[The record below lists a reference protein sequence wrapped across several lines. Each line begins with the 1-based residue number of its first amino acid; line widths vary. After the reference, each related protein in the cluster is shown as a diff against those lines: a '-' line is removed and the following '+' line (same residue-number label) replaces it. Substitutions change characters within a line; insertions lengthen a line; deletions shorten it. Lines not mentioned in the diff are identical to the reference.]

1 MLNQLTSLYKSI
13 FAQVERLLEPWLL
26 PSLAR
31 FVFAAVLFTYFY
43 QSGLSKIDFG
53 NGILGFLKPT
63 ANGFVQIFPKVAE
76 AVFYDISQASFFHK
90 LVIVL
95 GGWSEILLPLMI
107 VLGLLTRLASVGMIG
122 FVVVQSLTDLYGHG
136 GIAHKETLGVW
147 FDKISDAA
155 ILDQRAFWMLLF
167 VVLIVRG
174 AGPIS
179 VDAILGLNRKNDD
192 A

>member
-1 MLNQLTSLYKSI
+1 MLSTLTNLHNGLFSRVN
-13 FAQVERLLEPWLL
+13 AALEPWFL

-31 FVFAAVLFTYFY
+31 FIFAAVLFTYFF

-53 NGILGFLKPT
+53 AGVFGFLTPT

-76 AVFYDISQASFFHK
+76 EVFYNIGEASLLQK
-90 LVIVL
+90 LIIL
-95 GGWSEILLPLMI
+95 AGGYAEILLPVMI
-107 VLGLLTRLASVGMIG
+107 VVGLLTRLASVGMIG

-147 FDKISDAA
+147 FDKTVDAA

-167 VVLIVRG
+167 MVLILRG
-174 AGPIS
+174 AGPLS
-179 VDAILGLNRKNDD
+179 LDAIFKRR

>member
-1 MLNQLTSLYKSI
+1 MLNQLMTLYKSI
-13 FAQVERLLEPWLL
+13 FAGIERLFEPWML

-43 QSGLSKIDFG
+43 QSGVSNIDFG
-53 NGILGFLKPT
+53 NGLFGFLKPT
-63 ANGFVQIFPKVAE
+63 SNGFVQIFPKVAE
-76 AVFYDISQASFFHK
+76 AVFYDITQASFFHK
-90 LVIVL
+90 LVIVA
-95 GGWSEILLPLMI
+95 GGWAEILLPIMI
-107 VLGLLTRLASVGMIG
+107 VVGLLTRLAGVGMVG

-167 VVLIVRG
+167 AVLIVKG

-179 VDAILGLNRKNDD
+179 VDAIIGLNKKKES